1 MYKAKYVKT
10 GASKRRSNKKA
21 VTLLISLLLLTG
33 LVIGG
38 TLAALI
44 DDTEPVVNEFTP
56 SKVGSSV
63 DEEFDGEVK
72 KNVNVTNTGDIAAYV
87 RVRLVTYR
95 VNDQGQRIG
104 GEAAIPAFTPGNGW
118 VKNGDYY
125 YYTSPVA
132 PGAKPDANLIDQIT
146 LYDSRDQLLFRFEKR
161 QERFYMTHP
170 HRYPVD
176 QALFDNI
183 LTALENFR
191 LGAYIGP
198 D

>member
-21 VTLLISLLLLTG
+21 VTLLISLLLLTS

-44 DDTEPVVNEFTP
+44 DDTDPVVNEFTP

-63 DEEFDGEVK
+63 DEEFNGTVK

-104 GEAAIPAFTPGNGW
+104 GEAAIPAFTPGTGW

-146 LYDSRDQLLFRFEKR
+146 LLSYNDADGGKQVIEVMAEAIQADGMVDGVKAVVKAWGIDPEK
-161 QERFYMTHP
+161 
-170 HRYPVD
+170 
-176 QALFDNI
+176 LK
-183 LTALENFR
+183 
-191 LGAYIGP
+191 
-198 D
+198 

>member
-104 GEAAIPAFTPGNGW
+104 GTPGNGW

-146 LYDSRDQLLFRFEKR
+146 LQRYNDADGGKQVIEVMAEAIQADGMVDGEKAVVKAWG
-161 QERFYMTHP
+161 
-170 HRYPVD
+170 VD
-176 QALFDNI
+176 PSTL
-183 LTALENFR
+183 
-191 LGAYIGP
+191 
-198 D
+198 